1 MAEVII
7 LENDKY
13 TLEDEQTA
21 KNKKLQIVY
30 MLPRKDHDTIIFLK
44 NGVEIIHKY
53 TSYRELSRDYLFVR
67 VGKRNIESDFRDS
80 ISDICSL
87 ANRYNTISMTQV
99 IKLAVESEN
108 RYADEIAERRLNR
121 SKKEILTLAEQIKE
135 LKEITTNEFVNTNS
149 KISKKR

>member
-1 MAEVII
+1 
-7 LENDKY
+7 
-13 TLEDEQTA
+13 
-21 KNKKLQIVY
+21 
-30 MLPRKDHDTIIFLK
+30 
-44 NGVEIIHKY
+44 
-53 TSYRELSRDYLFVR
+53 
-67 VGKRNIESDFRDS
+67 
-80 ISDICSL
+80 
-87 ANRYNTISMTQV
+87 MTQV